1 MRSTLTSRL
10 PVAAFAVAATFF
22 TVQTP
27 AFALLD
33 FIFGKKEKVAPTADE
48 RTMQEQAAQQLLS
61 QGLAAQEAGKS
72 GRANG
77 YYEKVV
83 KQYPFSKAAG
93 EAAYQR
99 AVIVRHTE
107 NDLED
112 AFNAFQDFIDNHRQS
127 PRFAEAIERQY
138 EIAEEAKGG
147 KKQRSLI
154 LLPMKM
160 NPSDILAFYEKI
172 ISNAPYG
179 KFAALSQ
186 FSIAELHQDTNEKD
200 KAVQAYQKVVDNYH
214 GTSQASEAQFRIASI
229 SNVAAQRSEDAS
241 NLTATR
247 DALKTYMAVNPGGER
262 KQEAEQIL
270 RQVNTAE
277 ANQSLTVAKFY
288 RTQGKTVAAAMYL
301 NEAIKF
307 GSPEVSA
314 EAREI
319 LAELAA
325 EDPDGVT
332 QSRRGQ
338 PDQDFTKL
346 ASKDLKS
353 RSDYVGPMAPELARL
368 AEKPRMR
375 SGNDSFMPIPL
386 TEPAL
391 PLQPGGAS
399 PMPGSL
405 LPTLPETEK
414 PALLPVPPT
423 PSSTT
428 PAPGAPPVP
437 APPAPSK
444 PAS

>member
-1 MRSTLTSRL
+1 MRFPFFFRL
-10 PVAAFAVAATFF
+10 DVAAFAVAAAFF

-27 AFALLD
+27 AYALLD
-33 FIFGKKEKVAPTADE
+33 FIFGKKDKIAPTADE
-48 RTMQEQAAQQLLS
+48 RAIQEQAAQTILAE
-61 QGLAAQEAGKS
+61 GLAAQQGGKT
-72 GRANG
+72 GRAKSS
-77 YYEKVV
+77 YESVV
-83 KQYPFSKAAG
+83 KQYPFTKAAG

-99 AVIVRHTE
+99 AIIIRHTE
-107 NDLED
+107 NDLEEAFD
-112 AFNAFQDFIDNHRQS
+112 AFQEFIDNHRQS

-147 KKQRSLI
+147 KKQRSLL

-186 FSIAELHQDTNEKD
+186 FSIAEIQQDLREKD
-200 KAVQAYQKVVDNYH
+200 KAVQAYQKVVDNYP
-214 GTSQASEAQFRIASI
+214 GTSQASESQFRIASI

-247 DALKTYMAVNPGGER
+247 DALKTYMAANPGGER

-277 ANQSLTVAKFY
+277 ANQSLTIAKFY

-307 GSPEVSA
+307 GSPEVST

-325 EDPDGVT
+325 KDPEGVT

-353 RSDYVGPMAPELARL
+353 RPDYVGPMAPELARL
-368 AEKPRMR
+368 TEKPRMR

-391 PLQPGGAS
+391 PLQPGAAA
-399 PMPGSL
+399 PAPGSL
-405 LPTLPETEK
+405 LPSLPQMEK
-414 PALLPVPPT
+414 PAVLPVP
-423 PSSTT
+423 TT
-428 PAPGAPPVP
+428 PIPPPAAPSAKPPVP
-437 APPAPSK
+437 PAPK

>member
-1 MRSTLTSRL
+1 MRSPLTSRF
-10 PVAAFAVAATFF
+10 PVAAFAVAAMFF

-27 AFALLD
+27 SYALLD
-33 FIFGKKEKVAPTADE
+33 FIFGKKDKVAPTADE
-48 RTMQEQAAQQLLS
+48 RTVQEQAAQGLLS
-61 QGLAAQEAGKS
+61 QGLAAQQAGKT
-72 GRANG
+72 GRAKG
-77 YYEKVV
+77 YYERIV
-83 KQYPFSKAAG
+83 KQYPFTQAAG
-93 EAAYQR
+93 EAAYQK

-107 NDLED
+107 NDLEE
-112 AFNAFQDFIDNHRQS
+112 AFNAFQEFVDNHRQS
-127 PRFAEAIERQY
+127 PRFAEAIERQF

-147 KKQRSLI
+147 KKQRSIL

-172 ISNAPYG
+172 IENAPYG

-186 FSIAELHQDTNEKD
+186 FSIAEMQQDLREKD
-200 KAVQAYQKVVDNYH
+200 KAVQAYQKVVDNYP

-247 DALKTYMAVNPGGER
+247 DALKTYMATNPGGDR

-277 ANQSLTVAKFY
+277 ANQSLSIAKFY

-314 EAREI
+314 EAREL

-325 EDPDGVT
+325 EDPDGVS

-353 RSDYVGPMAPELARL
+353 RPDYVGPMAPELARL

-391 PLQPGGAS
+391 PLQPGGANQA
-399 PMPGSL
+399 PGSL
-405 LPTLPETEK
+405 LPSLPQMEK
-414 PALLPVPPT
+414 PAVLPVPPA
-423 PSSTT
+423 PA
-428 PAPGAPPVP
+428 APGSTPPVP
-437 APPAPSK
+437 PAPK

>member
-1 MRSTLTSRL
+1 MRSPLSSRL
-10 PVAAFAVAATFF
+10 PVAAFAVAAMFF

-48 RTMQEQAAQQLLS
+48 RTIQEQAAQGLLAE
-61 QGLAAQEAGKS
+61 GIAAQQAGKT
-72 GRANG
+72 GRAKN
-77 YYEKVV
+77 YYEKIVE
-83 KQYPFSKAAG
+83 QYPFTRAAG

-107 NDLED
+107 NDLEE
-112 AFNAFQDFIDNHRQS
+112 AFNAFQEFIENHRQS
-127 PRFAEAIERQY
+127 PRFAEAVERQY

-154 LLPMKM
+154 LVPMKM
-160 NPSDILAFYEKI
+160 NPSDILDFYDKI
-172 ISNAPYG
+172 IANAPYG
-179 KFAALSQ
+179 KFAALCQ
-186 FSIAELHQDTNEKD
+186 FSIAEIHQDASEKD
-200 KAVQAYQKVVDNYH
+200 KAILAYQKVVDNYP

-241 NLTATR
+241 NLIATR
-247 DALKTYMAVNPGGER
+247 DALKTYMAVNPAGER

-277 ANQSLTVAKFY
+277 ANQSLNIAKFY
-288 RTQGKTVAAAMYL
+288 RIQKKTVAAAMYL
-301 NEAIKF
+301 NEAVKF

-325 EDPDGVT
+325 EDPDGVS

-338 PDQDFTKL
+338 PEQDFTKL

-353 RSDYVGPMAPELARL
+353 RPDYVGPMAPELARL

-375 SGNDSFMPIPL
+375 AGNDSFMPIPL

-399 PMPGSL
+399 PLPGSL
-405 LPTLPETEK
+405 LPTLPETDK
-414 PALLPVPPT
+414 PALLPVPT
-423 PSSTT
+423 PNSS
-428 PAPGAPPVP
+428 PPPVP
-437 APPAPSK
+437 TAPKPAP
-444 PAS
+444 

>member
-1 MRSTLTSRL
+1 MRSPLTSRL
-10 PVAAFAVAATFF
+10 PVVAFAVAAAFF

-33 FIFGKKEKVAPTADE
+33 FIFGKKDKVVPTADE
-48 RTMQEQAAQQLLS
+48 RTIQEQAAQGLLT
-61 QGLAAQEAGKS
+61 QGLAAQQAGKT
-72 GRANG
+72 GRAKG

-83 KQYPFSKAAG
+83 KQYPFTQAAG
-93 EAAYQR
+93 EAAYQK
-99 AVIVRHTE
+99 AVILRHTE
-107 NDLED
+107 NDLEE
-112 AFNAFQDFIDNHRQS
+112 AFNAFQEFIDNHRQS

-138 EIAEEAKGG
+138 EIAEEARGG
-147 KKQRSLI
+147 KKQRSIL

-172 ISNAPYG
+172 ITNAPYG

-186 FSIAELHQDTNEKD
+186 FSIAEMQQDLREKD
-200 KAVQAYQKVVDNYH
+200 KAVQAYQKVVDNYP

-247 DALKTYMAVNPGGER
+247 DALKTYMAANPGGER

-277 ANQSLTVAKFY
+277 ANQSLSVAKFY

-314 EAREI
+314 EAREL

-325 EDPDGVT
+325 EDPDGVS

-353 RSDYVGPMAPELARL
+353 RPDYVGPMAPELARL

-391 PLQPGGAS
+391 PLQPVAAS
-399 PMPGSL
+399 QTPGSL
-405 LPTLPETEK
+405 LPTLPQTEK
-414 PALLPVPPT
+414 PAVLPV
-423 PSSTT
+423 
-428 PAPGAPPVP
+428 PPVP
-437 APPAPSK
+437 APAAPGTTPPVPPKPAP
-444 PAS
+444 

>member
-1 MRSTLTSRL
+1 MRSPLSSRL

-27 AFALLD
+27 AFAVLD
-33 FIFGKKEKVAPTADE
+33 FIFGKKEKVVPTADE
-48 RTMQEQAAQQLLS
+48 RAVQEQTAQGLLA
-61 QGLAAQEAGKS
+61 QGLAAQQAGKT
-72 GRANG
+72 GRAKG

-83 KQYPFSKAAG
+83 KQYPFTQAAG
-93 EAAYQR
+93 EAAYQK

-107 NDLED
+107 NDLEE
-112 AFNAFQDFIDNHRQS
+112 AFNAFQEFIDNHRQS

-138 EIAEEAKGG
+138 EIAEEARGG
-147 KKQRSLI
+147 KKQRSLL

-160 NPSDILAFYEKI
+160 NPTDILAFYEKI
-172 ISNAPYG
+172 ITNAPYG

-186 FSIAELHQDTNEKD
+186 FSIAEIQQDLREKD
-200 KAVQAYQKVVDNYH
+200 KAVQAYQKVVDNYP

-229 SNVAAQRSEDAS
+229 SNVAAQRSEDAA

-247 DALKTYMAVNPGGER
+247 DALKTYMAANPGGER

-277 ANQSLTVAKFY
+277 ANQSLSVAKFY

-314 EAREI
+314 EAREL

-325 EDPDGVT
+325 EDPDGVS

-353 RSDYVGPMAPELARL
+353 RPDYVGPMAPELARL

-391 PLQPGGAS
+391 PLQPGAAN
-399 PMPGSL
+399 PAPGSL
-405 LPTLPETEK
+405 LPSLPQTEK
-414 PALLPVPPT
+414 PAVLPVPPT
-423 PSSTT
+423 PASAGTT
-428 PAPGAPPVP
+428 PPVP
-437 APPAPSK
+437 PAPK
-444 PAS
+444 PAP

>member
-1 MRSTLTSRL
+1 MRSLTSSRL
-10 PVAAFAVAATFF
+10 PVVAFAVAATFL

-27 AFALLD
+27 AWAILD
-33 FIFGKKEKVAPTADE
+33 FIFGKKDKVAPTADE
-48 RTMQEQAAQQLLS
+48 RTIQEQAAAQLLAE
-61 QGLAAQEAGKS
+61 GRAAQEAGKG
-72 GRANG
+72 GRAQG
-77 YYEKVV
+77 YYEQIV
-83 KQYPFSKAAG
+83 KKYPFTTSAA

-99 AVIVRHTE
+99 AVLIRYTD
-107 NDLED
+107 NDLEE
-112 AFNAFQDFIDNHRQS
+112 AFNAFQEFIENYRQS
-127 PRFAEAIERQY
+127 ARFSEAIERQY

-147 KKQRSLI
+147 KKQRTLI
-154 LLPMKM
+154 LVPMKM
-160 NPSDILAFYEKI
+160 NSSDVIAFYEKI
-172 ISNAPYG
+172 ITNAPFG

-186 FSIAELHQDTNEKD
+186 FSIAEIHQDLREKD
-200 KAVQAYQKVVDNYH
+200 QAIQAYQKVVDNYS

-277 ANQSLTVAKFY
+277 ASQSLSIAKFY
-288 RTQGKTVAAAMYL
+288 KTQKKTQAAAMYL
-301 NEAIKF
+301 NEALKF

-314 EAREI
+314 EAREL

-325 EDPDGVT
+325 EDPDGVA
-332 QSRRGQ
+332 QSRRGM

-346 ASKDLKS
+346 ASRDLKS
-353 RSDYVGPMAPELARL
+353 RADYVGPLAPELARL
-368 AEKPRMR
+368 GQKPSMR
-375 SGNDSFMPIPL
+375 SGNDAFMPIPL

-399 PMPGSL
+399 PTPGSL
-405 LPTLPETEK
+405 LPSLPEMEK
-414 PALLPVPPT
+414 PALLPVPP
-423 PSSTT
+423 
-428 PAPGAPPVP
+428 APGAKPDAPGFTPPVP
-437 APPAPSK
+437 PAPK

>member
-1 MRSTLTSRL
+1 
-10 PVAAFAVAATFF
+10 
-22 TVQTP
+22 
-27 AFALLD
+27 
-33 FIFGKKEKVAPTADE
+33 
-48 RTMQEQAAQQLLS
+48 
-61 QGLAAQEAGKS
+61 
-72 GRANG
+72 
-77 YYEKVV
+77 
-83 KQYPFSKAAG
+83 
-93 EAAYQR
+93 
-99 AVIVRHTE
+99 
-107 NDLED
+107 
-112 AFNAFQDFIDNHRQS
+112 
-127 PRFAEAIERQY
+127 
-138 EIAEEAKGG
+138 
-147 KKQRSLI
+147 
-154 LLPMKM
+154 MKM

-200 KAVQAYQKVVDNYH
+200 KAVQAYQKVVDNYP

-288 RTQGKTVAAAMYL
+288 RTQGKTVASAMYL

-353 RSDYVGPMAPELARL
+353 RPDYVGPMAPELARL

-444 PAS
+444 PVP

>member
-1 MRSTLTSRL
+1 MRFTFIIRL
-10 PVAAFAVAATFF
+10 PLFTALVAATFLSI
-22 TVQTP
+22 QTP
-27 AFALLD
+27 AYALLD
-33 FIFGKKEKVAPTADE
+33 FIFGKKGKVAPTADE
-48 RTMQEQAAQQLLS
+48 RVIQEQAATQWLAE
-61 QGLAAQEAGKS
+61 GLAAQQAGKT
-72 GRANG
+72 GRATG
-77 YYEKVV
+77 YYEKIV
-83 KQYPFSKAAG
+83 KQYPFTQAAA

-99 AVIVRHTE
+99 AVIIRHTE
-107 NDLED
+107 NDLEE
-112 AFNAFQDFIDNHRQS
+112 AFTAFQEFIENHRQS
-127 PRFAEAIERQY
+127 PRFAEAVERQY

-160 NPSDILAFYEKI
+160 NPSDILEFYEKI
-172 ISNAPYG
+172 IANAPYG

-186 FSIAELHQDTNEKD
+186 FSIAEIHQDTNEKD
-200 KAVQAYQKVVDNYH
+200 KAVLAYQKVVDDYP

-247 DALKTYMAVNPGGER
+247 DALKSYMAANPVGER

-277 ANQSLTVAKFY
+277 ASQSLSIAKFY
-288 RTQGKTVAAAMYL
+288 RTQKKTVAAAMYL

-314 EAREI
+314 EARGI

-325 EDPDGVT
+325 EDPDGVS

-338 PDQDFTKL
+338 PEQDFTKL

-353 RSDYVGPMAPELARL
+353 RPDYVGPMAPELARL

-391 PLQPGGAS
+391 PLQPGA
-399 PMPGSL
+399 PAQAPGSL
-405 LPTLPETEK
+405 LPALPQMEK
-414 PALLPVPPT
+414 PALLPVPPQ
-423 PSSTT
+423 
-428 PAPGAPPVP
+428 PAPAGSPGPPVP
-437 APPAPSK
+437 PK